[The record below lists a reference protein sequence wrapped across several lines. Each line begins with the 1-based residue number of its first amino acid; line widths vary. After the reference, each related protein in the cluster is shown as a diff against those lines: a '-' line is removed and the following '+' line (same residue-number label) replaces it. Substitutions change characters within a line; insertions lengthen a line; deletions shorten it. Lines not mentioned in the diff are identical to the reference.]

1 MAQTDRSYMGKGT
14 IFLKRRGGSTGL
26 IPVGNCSA
34 LELSFEEEKK
44 EQKDYTS
51 PGGGNTNVVS
61 RIDNVTGSLTVLDIT
76 ADNLALGLRG
86 AVTTEAG
93 GNTVTDELIA
103 ATGADGELLPCAFV
117 PDTATIV
124 VTDALNSTALAE
136 GVDYDITPNGIT
148 VIGTGAINS
157 NGVHVTYDKA
167 PQEILQA
174 LVEAGQEFTLF
185 FDGLNEAQSGKAVAI
200 TLHRIKFSP
209 VQGLP
214 FIGDEFAEATMEFE
228 VLSDNTIT
236 GAGISRFMKVVQA
249 V

>member
-1 MAQTDRSYMGKGT
+1 MA
-14 IFLKRRGGSTGL
+14 
-26 IPVGNCSA
+26 NCCR
-34 LELSFEEEKK
+34 LPLC
-44 EQKDYTS
+44 
-51 PGGGNTNVVS
+51 
-61 RIDNVTGSLTVLDIT
+61 RILQPLV
-76 ADNLALGLRG
+76 
-86 AVTTEAG
+86 
-93 GNTVTDELIA
+93 TVTDA
-103 ATGADGELLPCAFV
+103 V
-117 PDTATIV
+117 
-124 VTDALNSTALAE
+124 NSTALAE